1 MTERQREREL
11 VLAPN
16 EFAYV
21 LDTTKG
27 HINCYVGP
35 NKTSLA
41 QTDQPVAFNPKT
53 KRFEHVDLHR
63 ATKLFPTAPANWYMI
78 LKNPARSGERPSPG
92 VSNAMAE
99 LTIGEKVVLRG
110 PVSFPL
116 WPGQMARVIQGH
128 RLESNQYLH
137 VRIYDYE
144 RAREGWNGA
153 LGRGP
158 DAEVPEFEV
167 GDTLVIRGTDVAF
180 FIPPDGAEVVP
191 DEHGQH
197 VRNAVTLNALEYCVL
212 ERDDGTRRFVRGE
225 AVVFPESSESFLVR
239 DGRRKFRAVELSGT
253 TGIHVKVVAPYE
265 DEEGLHQEG
274 EELFITG
281 ENTIYFPRAEH
292 VVVRYGDH
300 DYEIHHAVA
309 IPRGE
314 GRYVLKRETGEV
326 DVVLGPRMFLPDPRH
341 EVIVRR
347 VLTDSECGLIYPGN
361 TEVREFNRRLRD
373 HESVERPAAPDA
385 TPRRARV
392 AEEPDVIE
400 REWVPP
406 RVLTLDG
413 RYEGVVTVELWPGY
427 AVQVVDRANRRRV
440 ETGPKT
446 LLLAY
451 DETLA
456 PLTLSTGTPKSD
468 RNPLRTAFLQITGN
482 KVTDAFEVTSSDMV
496 ECLITVSYRVD
507 FDGDDPDRWFEVD
520 NYVKLLCDH
529 GRSIIA
535 NAARS
540 MPIRALFTEVTS
552 LVRDA
557 VLGKADGPETRPG
570 RRFDENAMR
579 VYDVEVLEFGVL
591 DDEVEKILVRAQRDA
606 IRTAIE
612 VSRAVTEVA
621 EHRRLRELERD
632 RASADHETRKLQL
645 QLEEQ
650 EAGLEWELR
659 QKRHDL
665 EHALAK
671 KKRAAELEAA
681 REMTEVIAQSIEGRQ
696 VEHEAE
702 VTRQTDLLELRLR
715 ELAAR
720 VDATTS
726 HAEAFSPHLV
736 EALRRLGDE
745 ELLGKLSD
753 NFSELAA
760 IEGRGLLETAQKF
773 LDFVP
778 AGYMPHLR
786 GDAE

>member
-16 EFAYV
+16 EYAYV

-41 QTDQPVAFNPKT
+41 QTDQLVAFNAST

-63 ATKLFPTAPANWYMI
+63 ATQLFPTAPANWYMV
-78 LKNPARSGERPSPG
+78 LKNPAQNGQRPSPG

-116 WPGQMARVIQGH
+116 WPGQMARVIEGH

-137 VRIYDYE
+137 VRVYDAE
-144 RAREGWNGA
+144 RARAGWNATLGRSDDDEVPA
-153 LGRGP
+153 LG
-158 DAEVPEFEV
+158 V
-167 GDTLVIRGTDVAF
+167 GDTTVIRGTDVAF
-180 FIPPDGAEVVP
+180 FIPPDGADVVP
-191 DEHGQH
+191 DDQGHY
-197 VRNAVTLNALEYCVL
+197 VRDAVTLNALEYCVL
-212 ERDDGTRRFVRGE
+212 ESDDGTRRFVRGE
-225 AVVFPESSESFLVR
+225 AVVFPNSSETFLVR
-239 DGRRKFRAVELSGT
+239 RGRRKFRAVELSGT

-265 DEEGLHQEG
+265 DEDGEHQEG

-300 DYEIHHAVA
+300 DHEIHHAVA

-314 GRYVLKRETGEV
+314 GRYVLRRETGQV
-326 DVVLGPRMFLPDPRH
+326 DVVLGPHMFLPDPRH

-347 VLTDSECGLIYPGN
+347 VLTDSECALLYPGN
-361 TEVREFNRRLRD
+361 RAVREFNRRLRD
-373 HESVERPAAPDA
+373 REAMEEPDA
-385 TPRRARV
+385 CPSKPKAPRP

-413 RYEGVVTVELWPGY
+413 RYEGVVTVDLWPGY
-427 AVQVVDRANRRRV
+427 AVQVVDRANQRRV
-440 ETGPKT
+440 EVGPQT

-451 DETLA
+451 DESLA

-468 RNPLRTAFLQITGN
+468 ERSLRTAFLQITGN
-482 KVTDAFEVTSSDMV
+482 KVTDAFEVTSADMV
-496 ECLITVSYRVD
+496 ACLVTVSYRVD
-507 FDGDDPDRWFEVD
+507 FEGEQPSRWFDVD

-529 GRSIIA
+529 GRSLVA
-535 NAARS
+535 NVCRGVS
-540 MPIRALFTEVTS
+540 IRDLFTSVTP

-557 VLGKADGPETRPG
+557 LLGDADDGRPG
-570 RRFDENAMR
+570 RRFEENAMR
-579 VYDVEVLEFGVL
+579 VYDVEVLDFGVL
-591 DDEVEKILVRAQRDA
+591 DDEVEHTLIEAQRDA
-606 IRTAIE
+606 IRRAIE
-612 VSRAVTEVA
+612 VNRTVTAVA
-621 EHRRLRELERD
+621 EHHKLQALERE
-632 RASADHETRKLQL
+632 RVAADHEVRKLRL
-645 QLEEQ
+645 EIEEQ
-650 EAGLEWELR
+650 ETELEWGLRRKRQEL
-659 QKRHDL
+659 Q
-665 EHALAK
+665 ATLASDE
-671 KKRAAELEAA
+671 RAAELEAA
-681 REMTEVIAQSIEGRQ
+681 RELTEVIEQTIAGRTA
-696 VEHEAE
+696 EHAAE
-702 VTRQTDLLELRLR
+702 VGRRTDLQELRLR
-715 ELAAR
+715 ELSAR
-720 VDATTS
+720 VEAAAK

-736 EALRRLGDE
+736 EAIQRLGDE

-778 AGYMPHLR
+778 TGYMPQLR
-786 GDAE
+786 GDGE